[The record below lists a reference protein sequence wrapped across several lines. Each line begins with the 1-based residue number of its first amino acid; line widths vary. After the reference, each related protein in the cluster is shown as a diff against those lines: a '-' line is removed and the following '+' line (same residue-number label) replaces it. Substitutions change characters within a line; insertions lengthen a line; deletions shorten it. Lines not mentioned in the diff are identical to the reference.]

1 MKIIFEIEK
10 NTIINKNDSYIT
22 TYPYLLE
29 FFSSKPSLNI
39 CDLICGSHM
48 VYGWMPTI
56 LHIHI
61 DDAINIPELIQ
72 TLDDAKNGV
81 ELSSEKILN
90 LSKVI
95 NNSVVGASKLLHF
108 ISPNNF
114 SIWDSKVYS
123 FIHNKKPH
131 NQSVNNVKNYLS
143 YIEILKDYS
152 QKPEFEKFH
161 NSVQEK
167 IGYEVS
173 PLRSLEL
180 VMFLNAPNYK

>member
-1 MKIIFEIEK
+1 MI
-10 NTIINKNDSYIT
+10 
-22 TYPYLLE
+22 
-29 FFSSKPSLNI
+29 
-39 CDLICGSHM
+39 
-48 VYGWMPTI
+48 YGWMPTI

-61 DDAINIPELIQ
+61 DDTINIPEIIQ
-72 TLDDAKNGV
+72 TLNDAKNGTQPS
-81 ELSSEKILN
+81 LEKIYN
-90 LSKVI
+90 LSKII

-114 SIWDSKVYS
+114 PIWDSKVYS

-131 NQSVNNVKNYLS
+131 NHRVNNINNYQA
-143 YIEILKDYS
+143 YIKILKEYS

-173 PLRSLEL
+173 PFRSLEL
-180 VMFLNAPNYK
+180 VMFLNAPNYMQDTLSAKSSS

>member
-1 MKIIFEIEK
+1 MKNIFEIEK
-10 NTIINKNDSYIT
+10 NTKINKNDSYIT
-22 TYPYLLE
+22 TYPYLLK
-29 FFSSKPSLNI
+29 FFSSKPSFNI

-61 DDAINIPELIQ
+61 DDTINISAIIQ
-72 TLDDAKNGV
+72 TLNDAKNGT
-81 ELSSEKILN
+81 EFSLNNIYN
-90 LSKVI
+90 LSKII

-108 ISPNNF
+108 ISPNKF
-114 SIWDSKVYS
+114 PIWDSKVYS
-123 FIHNKKPH
+123 FIHDKKPH
-131 NQSVNNVKNYLS
+131 NHRVNNVKNYQAYVQL
-143 YIEILKDYS
+143 LKKYS
-152 QKPEFEKFH
+152 RKPEFEKFH

-180 VMFLNAPNYK
+180 IMFLNSPK

>member
-1 MKIIFEIEK
+1 MQNIFEIEK
-10 NTIINKNDSYIT
+10 NTVIDNNDSYVT
-22 TYPYLLE
+22 TYPYLIE

-61 DDAINIPELIQ
+61 DDRINTPEIIQ
-72 TLDDAKNGV
+72 TLNDAKNGA
-81 ELSSEKILN
+81 ELSLEKIYN
-90 LSKVI
+90 LSKIV

-114 SIWDSKVYS
+114 PIWDSKVYS

-131 NQSVNNVKNYLS
+131 NQSVNNVNKYLA
-143 YIEILKDYS
+143 YTKILKEYS
-152 QKPEFEKFH
+152 QQPEFEKFH
-161 NSVQEK
+161 NSVQKK

-173 PLRSLEL
+173 PLRSLEI
-180 VMFLNAPNYK
+180 VMFLNAPKYK